1 MTPEEYFSGK
11 TIRIITGSSHGGS
24 YDTFSR
30 LVAETAEHYFP
41 RSTTFDVEN
50 VPGAGQYNGL
60 RAVLDSEPDG
70 FTIGIVHSRWFQRQ
84 AIVGDI
90 PNFDFDDVHILG
102 SPTFIVDGDAYCVD
116 RRVASSWQEVLN
128 LRRPLRIGTYEPGTE
143 PAIEFMAANGGPFQ
157 MVYGYPGTFEI
168 MAAFDRRELDLSN
181 RCGPTIVPHLYPE
194 WIEQGRL
201 VPLFYVKKPFDDEY
215 LARLGHTGPLPSFL
229 ELPGLNVGKAQ
240 RIQMEALQANL
251 LLTEV
256 GRVFI
261 LPAGV
266 PENIK
271 QHWQEQFNQIVQ
283 DHQFIDS
290 LSNAGYGDWYGYGS
304 TDQILDI
311 IGHVQALDQDVKDV
325 LHDLS
330 GLGYLDNIVTP
341 SG

>member
-11 TIRIITGSSHGGS
+11 TIRIITGANHGGS

-50 VPGAGQYNGL
+50 VPGAGQYTGL
-60 RAVLDSEPDG
+60 RAILNSEPDG
-70 FTIGIVHSRWFQRQ
+70 LTIGIVHSRWFQRQ

-90 PNFDFDDVHILG
+90 PNFDFDEIHILG
-102 SPTFIVDGDAYCVD
+102 SPTFRVDGDAYCVD
-116 RRVASSWQEVLN
+116 RRVATSWQEVLR

-143 PAIEFMAANGGPFQ
+143 PAIEFMAANGGPFH
-157 MVYGYPGTFEI
+157 MIYGYLGTYQI
-168 MAAFDRRELDLSN
+168 MVAFDRRELDLSN
-181 RCGPTIVPHLYPE
+181 RCGPDIVPHLYPE

-201 VPLFYVKKPFDDEY
+201 VPLFYVTKPFDDEY

-229 ELPGLNVGKAQ
+229 ELPGLNLDGTQ

-251 LLTEV
+251 LLSEV
-256 GRVFI
+256 AQVFI

-266 PENIK
+266 PDHLR
-271 QHWQEQFNQIVQ
+271 QYWQGQFNRIIE

-290 LSNAGYGDWYGYGS
+290 LSNAGYGDWYGYGG

-311 IGHVQALDQDVKDV
+311 IRHVQALDQGVKDI
-325 LHDLS
+325 LHDLR
-330 GLGYLDNIVTP
+330 GLGDLDHLVR
-341 SG
+341 